1 MVNKIINF
9 LYAVAYI
16 GSTITIA
23 GIEIERT
30 GTISG
35 WSFAPTFILLLC
47 LTFKLFLMSIAE
59 MVEDFLKFREEY
71 RKENKNV

>member
-1 MVNKIINF
+1 MANKIISF
-9 LYAVAYI
+9 LYMVAYF

-30 GTISG
+30 GTVSG
-35 WSFAPTFILLLC
+35 WSFLPTFILLLC
-47 LTFKLFLMSIAE
+47 LAFKMFLMAIAE
-59 MVEDFLKFREEY
+59 MVEDFLKFREEH

>member
-1 MVNKIINF
+1 MANKIINF

-47 LTFKLFLMSIAE
+47 LTFKLFLTAIAE